1 MLTLGK
7 CYNSIP
13 TIEAL
18 TDEAPMHTELHNTD
32 TASLIDEL
40 GNLQAAI
47 KELEER
53 EKKLSTE
60 IKARLDDKVEI
71 KGTKFVASKKTNPQS
86 STPPKNFNHQKNK
99 TPKITTTQ
107 KNI

>member
-1 MLTLGK
+1 
-7 CYNSIP
+7 
-13 TIEAL
+13 
-18 TDEAPMHTELHNTD
+18 MHTELHNTD

-60 IKARLDDKVEI
+60 IKTRLDDKVKV
-71 KGTKFVASKKTNPQS
+71 KGTKFVASKTTYSSDRLDTKAVEKALGNKDTMKANGFYKTTK
-86 STPPKNFNHQKNK
+86 STRL
-99 TPKITTTQ
+99 
-107 KNI
+107 NIEVLAVWEAAA